1 MVHRHTGDARAC
13 ALLQTRIFLFLLL
26 IEKTMGRI
34 DTITENKIKA
44 AANIVDVIGDFI
56 TLRKRGVEY
65 QGLCPFHADH
75 TLGSFSV
82 SPAKQCYKCFSCGAG
97 GDAIKFLMD
106 YRDTRL
112 TYGDALRYLA
122 KKYSIWIDD
131 DGEDERWKHV
141 KPAKPKEIIE
151 QKKEM
156 LVMSRDV
163 VLQTMRL
170 PQRNIFIDWFCHLP
184 WSDYPTNNQRQR
196 LQRILWEYC
205 VGRWTD
211 GRVVFWQI
219 DEQGRPRGGKLMR
232 YANNGK
238 RMKDENP
245 GWMHNQAGI
254 REHCDL
260 EHHSYQSTLF
270 GMHLLKR
277 YPDATVNIV
286 ESEKT
291 ALICANAYGDTERNL
306 WMACGGLKFLKI
318 ESLQPLIE
326 QGRRVW
332 LWPDKDGVD
341 EWKEKVGHLLNER
354 ISITTRFLDEWWTE
368 QDGPKADMA
377 DIILRNMT
385 QQRAVIREKKEE
397 KEEITL
403 PDELAQHEA
412 IMKAIEEWQLTHVP
426 DEPFIDPVE
435 LVEPEV
441 AEWREKIRNGKHG
454 RTEQP

>member
-1 MVHRHTGDARAC
+1 
-13 ALLQTRIFLFLLL
+13 
-26 IEKTMGRI
+26 MGRI
-34 DTITENKIKA
+34 DTITEDKIKA

-56 TLRKRGVEY
+56 TLHPRGVEY

-131 DGEDERWKHV
+131 DGDDERWKHV

-196 LQRILWEYC
+196 LQRTLWEYC

-219 DEQGRPRGGKLMR
+219 DHEGIPRAAKLMKYLPDGHR
-232 YANNGK
+232 YKEKKGEKNATGWLYNQPGHY
-238 RMKDENP
+238 DEKGNYIQGP
-245 GWMHNQAGI
+245 RDICQPDKHTVL
-254 REHCDL
+254 HP
-260 EHHSYQSTLF
+260 LF
-270 GMHLLKR
+270 GAHLLKR
-277 YPDATVNIV
+277 YPQATVNVV

-368 QDGPKADMA
+368 QDGPKADVA

-385 QQRAVIREKKEE
+385 QQRTAVIRDKKEE

-403 PDELAQHEA
+403 PDELAQHEE

-435 LVEPEV
+435 LVDPEV